1 MRLRAKAPAAPGSV
15 FDNFLGIASPMPEHV
30 LASDV
35 SCSLSLPG
43 SVIAGIIDQ
52 NGISISVY
60 VMPHAK

>member
-1 MRLRAKAPAAPGSV
+1 MGTTVIVSTV
-15 FDNFLGIASPMPEHV
+15 GIASPMPEHV